1 MSAADPNRSQVF
13 LRGEVKLIGQDIH
26 QEVADYLASEY
37 KGLVEFVEVE
47 VNAKVLFAG
56 VMKELKVEYAN
67 HISPG
72 DALEVF
78 CEEFG
83 ISSPLQDLEK
93 RNGELEI
100 ALKELTELKESQNK
114 EEKDPAPPAKKSKRK
129 RGAARTK

>member
-1 MSAADPNRSQVF
+1 
-13 LRGEVKLIGQDIH
+13 
-26 QEVADYLASEY
+26 
-37 KGLVEFVEVE
+37 
-47 VNAKVLFAG
+47 
-56 VMKELKVEYAN
+56 
-67 HISPG
+67 
-72 DALEVF
+72 LEVF

-129 RGAARTK
+129 RGAARTKSLCLRSGLALEIERYCIGVVRILPLMWGSGYL